1 MPPDLSTVPGLEER
15 AFNAWPALETVI
27 MGGWLLRFADGYTKR
42 ANSVNA
48 LAPVIGVDQILAMAA
63 PLYAARGQRLVFRLS
78 PLAGPAADPALERL
92 GFQRLDET
100 IVMTAALDGDAPP
113 DPEVA
118 IERRLQDAWSHAFA
132 AANSV
137 PARHR
142 ATHDR
147 MLAGLRLP
155 SAFASLRRDG
165 RQVCWGLGVVE
176 RGMIGLFDIVTA
188 ADVRRQG
195 AARRLVVA
203 LMAWGRSQGATS
215 AYLQVVAGNSAAI
228 LLYESLGFREA
239 YRYHYRI
246 PAGL

>member
-1 MPPDLSTVPGLEER
+1 MPSDLSAVMGLEER

-27 MGGWLLRFADGYTKR
+27 MGGWVLRFADGYTKR

-48 LAPVIGVDQILAMAA
+48 LAPIIGVGQIRAIAA
-63 PLYAARGQRLVFRLS
+63 PIYAARGQRLVFRLS
-78 PLAGPAADPALERL
+78 PLAGPEADTELERA
-92 GFQRLDET
+92 GFMHVDET
-100 IVMTAALDGDAPP
+100 IVMTAALESGAPA

-118 IERRLQDAWSHAFA
+118 IERSLQDAWSHAFA
-132 AANSV
+132 AANTV

-142 ATHDR
+142 VAHDR
-147 MLAGLRLP
+147 MLASLRLP
-155 SAFASLRRDG
+155 SAFASLQRDG

-176 RGMIGLFDIVTA
+176 RGMIGLFDVVTA
-188 ADVRRQG
+188 AEVRRQG

-203 LMAWGRSQGATS
+203 LMAWGQTQGATS

-246 PAGL
+246 STGP